1 MPDTLALCIPAYNAA
16 TYLPRLLRSAH
27 NQHVP
32 FNEILVYDDRS
43 TDDTAAVATAYGATV
58 IRGDVNK
65 GCSFGKNALAA
76 ITTCNWV
83 HFHDAD
89 DELLP
94 NFTTLAHRWM
104 DKTDCPD
111 VVLFDYEYRDND
123 TNELITIRHFDA
135 SSLEQDPIG
144 YAIDEQLNPFCGLY
158 RKMALLNVG
167 GYDIDPLILYNEDK
181 AFHIKLALNNLT
193 FSAENEVSI
202 VNYHI
207 NNSMSAANRQKCIVA
222 QYHVLKQ
229 TAAVCGNTYSHQLGA
244 QLWLSVT
251 LLASLQQWELAN
263 EALALSK
270 KLGYRPAMDGSPTF
284 NLLVRVDPFMAVWLR
299 EKLIRLFKPGLRRI

>member
-16 TYLPRLLRSAH
+16 VYLPRLLSSAN
-27 NQHVP
+27 NQHIP

-43 TDDTAAVATAYGATV
+43 TDNTAAVATAYGATV
-58 IRGDVNK
+58 VSGDVNK

-76 ITTCNWV
+76 ITTCNWI

-104 DKTDCPD
+104 DKTDSRD
-111 VVLFDYEYRDND
+111 VVLFDYEYRDNN
-123 TNELITIRHFDA
+123 TNELITIRHFDEA
-135 SSLEQDPIG
+135 RLEQDPIA
-144 YAIDEQLNPFCGLY
+144 YAIDEQINPFCGLY
-158 RKMALLNVG
+158 RKTALLKAG

-193 FSAENEVSI
+193 FSAEREVSI
-202 VNYHI
+202 VNYRI
-207 NNSMSAANRQKCIVA
+207 NSSMSAANRQKCIVA

-229 TAAVCGNTYSHQLGA
+229 TAAVCGEIYAHQLSI
-244 QLWLSVT
+244 QLWLSGA
-251 LLASLQQWELAN
+251 LLASVQQWGLVKES
-263 EALALSK
+263 LALSK
-270 KLGYRPAMDGSPTF
+270 KLGYRPGMYGNRVF

-299 EKLIRLFKPGLRRI
+299 EKLIRLFKPSLRKI